1 MQKTE
6 AATGGVKKKLFL
18 EISKNSE
25 KNACARVSSLIML
38 PSGLQL
44 LLKNRLWHRCFPVN
58 FAKEHLRTIVSE
70 KTKRVCFETLLND
83 FGKI

>member
-44 LLKNRLWHRCFPVN
+44 Y
-58 FAKEHLRTIVSE
+58 
-70 KTKRVCFETLLND
+70 
-83 FGKI
+83 

>member
-6 AATGGVKKKLFL
+6 AATGGVKKKVVLRNFEKFTEKCLRQSLFFNNVAFR
-18 EISKNSE
+18 S
-25 KNACARVSSLIML
+25 AT
-38 PSGLQL
+38 